1 MLVFI
6 GVDRGGRQRVPAEMP
21 NAHAVTITDGI
32 VVRPKEYTD
41 RNEALEAAGLRQ
53 CLPTPK
59 A

>member
-41 RNEALEAAGLRQ
+41 RNEALEAAGLSE
-53 CLPTPK
+53 
-59 A
+59 